1 MDDGDVRRTLLIVDD
16 HAAFRAS
23 ARELLHAEGFEVIGE
38 AEDGPTALDAVATLR
53 PQVVLLDIQLP
64 EMDGLTVAE
73 ILAAG
78 PDPPAVVLV
87 SSRDASAYGARL
99 RDSSALGFIPKGELS
114 GRALA
119 ALVD

>member
-53 PQVVLLDIQLP
+53 PQ
-64 EMDGLTVAE
+64 
-73 ILAAG
+73 
-78 PDPPAVVLV
+78 
-87 SSRDASAYGARL
+87 SSFST
-99 RDSSALGFIPKGELS
+99 SSFP
-114 GRALA
+114 
-119 ALVD
+119 